1 MPLWNLYHGHGSLT
15 EADRGVLAAAITD
28 LYAGLPRFYVSVVF
42 QEAPSGSLYVGGEP
56 AESYVR
62 IKVDQMARTLPSAG
76 ARARWMSRVND
87 ALTPFMAE
95 RNLGW
100 ELHIDETA
108 LDLWSIQG
116 LQPPPPGSVAERR
129 WARENRP
136 TAYDPQDAAV
146 PTPTPASTAP

>member
-1 MPLWNLYHGHGSLT
+1 
-15 EADRGVLAAAITD
+15 
-28 LYAGLPRFYVSVVF
+28 
-42 QEAPSGSLYVGGEP
+42 
-56 AESYVR
+56 
-62 IKVDQMARTLPSAG
+62 MARTLPSTG

-116 LQPPPPGSVAERR
+116 LQPPPPGSTAERR

-136 TAYDPQDAAV
+136 TAYEPENAA
-146 PTPTPASTAP
+146 TLTPASTAS